1 MAQTPDTPPPATFRA
16 RCVDDLVAMAPI
28 AIGFHPRRSIVMMT
42 FGGPGPFHA
51 RVDLPDDPDD
61 VDLVVATLL
70 APARRHR
77 VERVVF
83 LIYAP
88 DDPVVLPLAT
98 ELRDGFRVTG
108 FDVLDVLRVADG
120 HWFAV
125 LPGHPSTHYDGV
137 PCDPATHPFT
147 ARAVVDGHVTL
158 GSREEVRRSIEPD
171 PDGVARCRALVA
183 SGWTEPSSE
192 DEVVAVVARGTLT
205 GVTPDDDEVVG
216 LALAVRDGAVRDVV
230 WGGLD
235 RSVVPVHVDF
245 WRDVVRRLPEDLVAS
260 PAAVLAFCA
269 WLAGDGALA
278 WCAVDRA
285 EACLPGHSLARLVSE
300 LLTTATP
307 PSAWTTLQAG
317 LRLGDGVG
325 DVA

>member
-1 MAQTPDTPPPATFRA
+1 MDQTPDTPPPATFRA

-28 AIGFHPRRSIVMMT
+28 AIGFHPRRSIVMLT

-51 RVDLPDDPDD
+51 RVDLPDDPSE

-77 VERVVF
+77 VEKVVF

-88 DDPVVLPLAT
+88 DGPVVLPLAT

-108 FDVLDVLRVADG
+108 FDVLDVVRVADG
-120 HWFAV
+120 CWFAV
-125 LPGHPSTHYDGV
+125 LPGHPSAQYDGV
-137 PCDPATHPFT
+137 ACDPATHPFT

-158 GSREEVRRSIEPD
+158 GSREDVRRSIEPD
-171 PDGVARCRALVA
+171 AAGVARCRELVA
-183 SGWTEPSSE
+183 SGWTHPLCET
-192 DEVVAVVARGTLT
+192 EVLEVLT
-205 GVTPDDDEVVG
+205 RCTATRAIPDDDEVVG
-216 LALAVRDGAVRDVV
+216 LALAVGDGAVRDRV

-235 RSVVPVHVDF
+235 RSVAPAHVDF

-285 EACLPGHSLARLVSE
+285 EASGPGHSLAGLVAD

-307 PSAWTTLQAG
+307 PSAWTTLQEDLG
-317 LRLGDGVG
+317 LADGVG